1 MHKGI
6 RILTVLLVLVIF
18 VGLVSAADQQ
28 NVVATVG
35 EVPITSFEM
44 QREVNKIMPML
55 VSFHGKISQ
64 EKVQEIQQKALGN
77 LIERGYKICSA
88 LKTKLTVSPAEVNA
102 VIENARKELSPEDF
116 ERAVAAETLAGL
128 RDSVSRQLLADAAEK
143 KFITDE
149 ISVQDD
155 DVSAFYQKHKTS
167 YNRPRQ
173 FRASHILVKV
183 DPALTLEDK
192 ATLKEKA
199 ESLHVRAV
207 NGEDFHD
214 LAYFNSDD
222 RTKYVGGDIGLFHEG
237 QTVPEFETALQKMQ
251 VGDISELVKTLFGY
265 HIIKLTEKNEPR
277 QLLFNEVADKIRT
290 QLVDKQRE
298 ELLSAWLEAL
308 RAECVVEKYPL

>member
-1 MHKGI
+1 MHKGT
-6 RILTVLLVLVIF
+6 RILTVLLVLLLF
-18 VGLVSAADQQ
+18 VGTVSASDQQ
-28 NVVATVG
+28 NLVATVG
-35 EVPITSFEM
+35 GVPITSFEM

-64 EKVQEIQQKALGN
+64 QKVEEIQQKALGN
-77 LIERGYKICSA
+77 LIERGYKTCSA
-88 LKTKLTVSPAEVNA
+88 IKNNLTVAQSEVSA
-102 VIENARKELSPEDF
+102 VIENARKQLSQEDF
-116 ERAVAAETLAGL
+116 ERAVGAETLVGVK
-128 RDSVSRQLLADAAEK
+128 DSVSRQLLADAAEK

-149 ISVQDD
+149 ISVQDS
-155 DVSAFYQKHKTS
+155 DVSAFYQKHKSS

-183 DPALTLEDK
+183 DPALTLEEK
-192 ATLKEKA
+192 ATLKAKA
-199 ESLHVRAV
+199 ESLQARAV

-237 QTVPEFETALQKMQ
+237 QTVPEFETALQKLQ
-251 VGDISELVKTLFGY
+251 VGDISELVKTLYGY

-277 QLLFNEVADKIRT
+277 QLQFNEVADKIRT

-298 ELLSAWLEAL
+298 ELNIAWLEAL
-308 RAECVVEKYPL
+308 KAECVVEKYPL